1 MSSADN
7 DDGWKVLHFFS
18 KQREDAPRRPGTPP
32 PGPEDENG
40 DEAPQQQQSGQDDST
55 REDTLA
61 ARRQVL
67 KPPGRIST
75 GMSSRS
81 TSEIGKEKGRAEQE
95 SAEDEHRSDRS
106 AQGRLT
112 TSRTSISS
120 GKRGPPGISPAAP
133 LDTTRRQVFDS
144 SSIVAIELHIK
155 LRLFPATIIL
165 SRHRDLG
172 ASEIREARDH
182 AHQACK
188 LAHTAFTNINAALV
202 GRCAFYIGLAE
213 YLYITRDQSD
223 IPASAAVR
231 KIPRTPKSAKHVRD
245 KCLRWFEQARD
256 ANGVYVEAE
265 WAEEWIEF
273 VENEMMTTDSSPDR
287 PARPESAGSWS
298 NWRNWLWRSNSK
310 QAQRENAGDGGESES
325 RDGQWKASPGQLH
338 EGNRVPTFS
347 TWSSGRSRPPTRDSD
362 VSAVALRDQ
371 QFRSAGQNAE
381 SAPTSSEDGEAKALP
396 NSATGGNISIE
407 DFKTPGEASSQDLE
421 RDRRP
426 TGALR
431 IANGLATTPPSTM
444 QQQSPPRRY
453 HITNP
458 DPSSPPNNA
467 ATKSA
472 PASTQTHPTGLLPP
486 PVTTPVPR
494 RHNRAKTIA
503 FSSVAGKPKSG
514 AGDDNSSP
522 TGKSIFDRRRK
533 SSVLSSLMAFA
544 TIREQRPSE
553 ASLMEE
559 GQSPLQATFAFGSDG
574 DGPGT
579 DSGGRLTKR
588 KGIREEVEE
597 MV

>member
-1 MSSADN
+1 M
-7 DDGWKVLHFFS
+7 
-18 KQREDAPRRPGTPP
+18 
-32 PGPEDENG
+32 
-40 DEAPQQQQSGQDDST
+40 
-55 REDTLA
+55 
-61 ARRQVL
+61 
-67 KPPGRIST
+67 
-75 GMSSRS
+75 
-81 TSEIGKEKGRAEQE
+81 
-95 SAEDEHRSDRS
+95 
-106 AQGRLT
+106 
-112 TSRTSISS
+112 
-120 GKRGPPGISPAAP
+120 
-133 LDTTRRQVFDS
+133 FDS

-165 SRHRDLG
+165 SRYRDLG

-188 LAHTAFTNINAALV
+188 LAHTASTNINAALV

-213 YLYITRDQSD
+213 YLYITRYQSD
-223 IPASAAVR
+223 IPASAAVK

-273 VENEMMTTDSSPDR
+273 IENEMMSTDSSPDQ
-287 PARPESAGSWS
+287 PARPETAGSWS
-298 NWRNWLWRSNSK
+298 TWRNWLWRSNSK
-310 QAQRENAGDGGESES
+310 QAQRENAGDGGEIER

-371 QFRSAGQNAE
+371 QFRGAGQNAE
-381 SAPTSSEDGEAKALP
+381 SASTASEDGEAKALP

-407 DFKTPGEASSQDLE
+407 DFKTPGGAHSQDLE
-421 RDRRP
+421 RDRGL

-431 IANGLATTPPSTM
+431 IADGLATTSPSAVQ

-458 DPSSPPNNA
+458 DLSSPPNS
-467 ATKSA
+467 ATAKSA
-472 PASTQTHPTGLLPP
+472 PASTQTHPTDFLPS

-494 RHNRAKTIA
+494 RHTRAKTIA
-503 FSSVAGKPKSG
+503 FSSVAGKPKSVD
-514 AGDDNSSP
+514 GDDNSSP
-522 TGKSIFDRRRK
+522 TRKSIFDRRRK
-533 SSVLSSLMAFA
+533 SSILSSLMAFA
-544 TIREQRPSE
+544 TIREQRLSE

-559 GQSPLQATFAFGSDG
+559 GQSPLQATFASGSDG
-574 DGPGT
+574 DGPGMG
-579 DSGGRLTKR
+579 SGGWLTKR